1 MTFLELHAFYVC
13 YYVYIV
19 LHLIQHLVAV
29 LQ

>member
-13 YYVYIV
+13 YYDYIV
-19 LHLIQHLVAV
+19 LHLIQPLAAI